1 MSDRI
6 AVMNTG
12 RFEQVAQKLEVYTH
26 PATRFV
32 AGFVGHSN
40 RMSGVLGSAGP
51 DAQVSWNGTAIR
63 VRRPHGVVDGAAVDC
78 FVKCEKMHLARPGE
92 PGPADAHN
100 RLPGVLRDII
110 FKGSTA
116 DYLVALD
123 NGAELMVSET
133 SEVMALDRDQRV
145 DVIWPVAAGAC
156 FAAPKA

>member
-6 AVMNTG
+6 AVMNSG

-40 RMSGVLGSAGP
+40 RIGGKLGSANGTTH
-51 DAQVSWNGTAIR
+51 VSWNGTPIEI
-63 VRRPHGVVDGAAVDC
+63 RRPDGLADGAAVDC
-78 FVKCEKMHLARPGE
+78 FVKCEKMHIALPGD
-92 PGPADAHN
+92 PGPSEAHN
-100 RLPGVLRDII
+100 RLPGTLRDII

-123 NGAELMVSET
+123 SGAELMVSET
-133 SEVMALDRDQRV
+133 SEIMALERGQKV
-145 DVIWPVAAGAC
+145 EVVWTVAATAC
-156 FAAPKA
+156 FAASAA